1 MVKTSWRLVK
11 NVAPLYFC
19 YPRVD
24 TLHFKLPFSF
34 FFLATPCMVLCFCWN
49 IWGCEKPHGC
59 LTCSELL
66 TSKCAPYSLY
76 SYFLCLTCSE
86 LLTSKC
92 APYPL
97 YSFLLCR
104 TCSELLTSKCAP
116 YPLYS
121 YLLCLTC
128 SELLT
133 SKCAPDPLYS
143 YLLYSLI
150 LTLYEHHILHT
161 PTYPFLSDM
170 SLIFNNMLHR

>member
-19 YPRVD
+19 SPRVD
-24 TLHFKLPFSF
+24 ILHFKLPFSF
-34 FFLATPCMVLCFCWN
+34 FLLATPCMVLCFCWN

-66 TSKCAPYSLY
+66 TSKCAPY
-76 SYFLCLTCSE
+76 
-86 LLTSKC
+86 
-92 APYPL
+92 PL
-97 YSFLLCR
+97 YSF
-104 TCSELLTSKCAP
+104 
-116 YPLYS
+116 
-121 YLLCLTC
+121 LLCLTC